1 MKIKNG
7 YILQEVAGNI
17 LALPTD
23 GEMNKMI
30 TLNETAKFLWERM
43 EQETDRQTLIQ
54 ALLSAYE
61 VEEETAALCVDNFV
75 AELNK
80 HEFLA

>member
-75 AELNK
+75 AELEK
-80 HEFLA
+80 HGFLA

>member
-75 AELNK
+75 AELEK
-80 HEFLA
+80 YGFLA

>member
-54 ALLSAYE
+54 ALLSVYE

-75 AELNK
+75 AELEK
-80 HEFLA
+80 YGFLA

>member
-54 ALLSAYE
+54 ALLTTYE
-61 VEEETAALCVDNFV
+61 VDEQTATVCVDNFV
-75 AELNK
+75 AELEK
-80 HEFLA
+80 YGFIA